1 MHILIKP
8 LSRSLQH
15 AYLLSLMALC
25 ASFGLVMQSANAA
38 PQTPPDVMIKTVTN
52 DVLTYLE
59 NNKAQIN
66 DNPQEVIRVVNDAV
80 LPHFDFTYMSQ
91 LVLGKHWR
99 RASDAQ
105 KARFTEAFRGLLVTT
120 YSNSLTEYS
129 GQSVDYLPF
138 RAAPDAEQVTVKV
151 EVIPAAGLP
160 VPIDYQL
167 HVVENTWKVYDVNID
182 GLSIVSNYRSS
193 VGQQVES
200 KGLDKVIADM
210 EAKR

>member
-1 MHILIKP
+1 MNTLKRP
-8 LSRSLQH
+8 
-15 AYLLSLMALC
+15 YLLTLVAFIATFSLAVQT
-25 ASFGLVMQSANAA
+25 AAAA
-38 PQTPPDVMIKTVTN
+38 PTTAPDEMVKNVTN
-52 DVLTYLE
+52 QVLNYLE
-59 NNKAQIN
+59 NNQEKIDN
-66 DNPQEVIRVVNDAV
+66 NPQEVIRVVNDTV

-99 RASDAQ
+99 RASADQ

-129 GQSVDYLPF
+129 GQSIDYLPF
-138 RAAPDAEQVTVKV
+138 RAAADAEQVTVKV
-151 EVIPAAGLP
+151 EVVPQAGLP

-167 HVVENTWKVYDVNID
+167 HIADDDAWKVYDVNID

-200 KGLDKVIADM
+200 AGLDKVIADM
-210 EAKR
+210 QAKRK